1 MNTIT
6 GGCRCGQVR
15 YVLTVDKLP
24 RSYACHCLDC
34 QTWTGVAFS
43 QSCVFP
49 GDVLSVSGDVAIYEL
64 AGSAGRVSR
73 QRICP
78 TCHTRVYN
86 TNTGHRF
93 TVLRAGTLD
102 RSDELDCVAHMWTR
116 RKQAWIALP
125 PDIPTWHEGPGSFD
139 ELARALGLTR

>member
-1 MNTIT
+1 MSTIT

-15 YVLTVDKLP
+15 YALSTDTLP
-24 RSYACHCLDC
+24 LSYACHCLDC

-43 QSCVFP
+43 QSCILTADALTVT
-49 GDVLSVSGDVAIYEL
+49 GELVVYEL
-64 AGSAGRVSR
+64 QGSSGRVSQ

-86 TNTGHRF
+86 TNTGHGF
-93 TVLRAGTLD
+93 AVLRAGTLD
-102 RSDELDCVAHMWTR
+102 RSNELDCVAHMWTR

-125 PDIPTWHEGPGSFD
+125 PGVPTWEEAPAMD
-139 ELARALGLTR
+139 ELAVVLRLM